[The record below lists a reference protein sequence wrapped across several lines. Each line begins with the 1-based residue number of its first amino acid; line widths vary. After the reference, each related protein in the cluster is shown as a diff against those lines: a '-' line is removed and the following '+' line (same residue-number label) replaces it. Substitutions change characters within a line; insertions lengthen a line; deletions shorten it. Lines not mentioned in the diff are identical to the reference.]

1 VGGICVGKIE
11 GRLDDGECVVL
22 IVGRV
27 DDGNTEDGR
36 TVDVD
41 IKLGHVVGVE
51 VGNNIGT
58 SDDFDEL
65 NKVGFVEGN
74 DDGAKLSAID
84 GFALRT
90 VVGVIE
96 ALADCSM

>member
-11 GRLDDGECVVL
+11 GRLDDGECVFL

-51 VGNNIGT
+51 VGDDIGT

-65 NKVGFVEGN
+65 NKYGFVEG
-74 DDGAKLSAID
+74 DDGAKLSEID
-84 GFALRT
+84 GLALRT

-96 ALADCSM
+96 ALADGSM